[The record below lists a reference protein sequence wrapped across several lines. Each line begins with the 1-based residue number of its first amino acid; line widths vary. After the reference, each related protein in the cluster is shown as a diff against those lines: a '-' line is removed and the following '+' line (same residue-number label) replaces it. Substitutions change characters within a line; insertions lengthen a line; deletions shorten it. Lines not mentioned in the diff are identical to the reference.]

1 MGNRIPVSVIWT
13 SLLSI
18 VRIGRRDRRKLVIIP
33 QTLNNTPTNGTVR
46 DMRTRVSHQPWA
58 SISKVPN
65 NVAVRHMMLN
75 RIMVHTAVRERKKLF
90 VEVRSTIVTEL
101 NLFHSGGES

>member
-1 MGNRIPVSVIWT
+1 MDKDKPYSIRDVEKIPEFA
-13 SLLSI
+13 LDDAE
-18 VRIGRRDRRKLVIIP
+18 VRTTKFMAPAATTIP
-33 QTLNNTPTNGTVR
+33 T
-46 DMRTRVSHQPWA
+46 QPWA

-90 VEVRSTIVTEL
+90 VEVRSTIVTKP
-101 NLFHSGGES
+101 NLFHSGSES

>member
-1 MGNRIPVSVIWT
+1 
-13 SLLSI
+13 
-18 VRIGRRDRRKLVIIP
+18 
-33 QTLNNTPTNGTVR
+33 
-46 DMRTRVSHQPWA
+46 
-58 SISKVPN
+58 
-65 NVAVRHMMLN
+65 MMLK

>member
-1 MGNRIPVSVIWT
+1 M
-13 SLLSI
+13 
-18 VRIGRRDRRKLVIIP
+18 GRRDRRKLVIIP